1 MLRFLLILVISIVS
15 IPSFADDGS
24 KSCSRNACAVGETVT
39 TYATKSDPYYAC
51 ATQELSEYTNFLI
64 GLASAQYQLTGTLPN
79 ISPKTGEPEYL
90 DDSKGP
96 NMTRVIIEK
105 LRSAAKVSTFDQAV
119 HQCMQGRAKVTVTVM
134 NIPKDS
140 MSFWVFE
147 QKAKRSY
154 WMPKGNLDKK

>member
-1 MLRFLLILVISIVS
+1 MLRILMIVVAWMVS
-15 IPSFADDGS
+15 MPSFADDGS
-24 KSCSRNACAVGETVT
+24 KSCSRNECAVGETVT

-64 GLASAQYQLTGTLPN
+64 GLVSAQYQMTGKLPN
-79 ISPKTGEPEYL
+79 ISSKTGEPEYF

-105 LRSAAKVSTFDQAV
+105 LRTAAKVSTFDQAV
-119 HQCMQGRAKVTVTVM
+119 HQCMQGRAKVTVMVM
-134 NIPKDS
+134 NIPKDA
-140 MSFWVFE
+140 MSYWVFE